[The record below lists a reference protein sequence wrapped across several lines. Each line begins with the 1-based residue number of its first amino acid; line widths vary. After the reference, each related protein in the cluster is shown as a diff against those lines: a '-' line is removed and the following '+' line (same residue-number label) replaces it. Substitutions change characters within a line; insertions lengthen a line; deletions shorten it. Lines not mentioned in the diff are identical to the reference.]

1 MVLANTLFGV
11 ESLWSAVGAAV
22 AVLLAG
28 CVSFR
33 ELRESLDLRLIAVI
47 ACSFA
52 LGAAIDKTGVAAI
65 VAGVLGS
72 WAGADPF
79 WSLVLLS
86 VVTVLFTELLTNN
99 AAAALMFPIVLV
111 ALKQLVEDP
120 MPFLRAV
127 LLGDSA
133 GFLIPISYTTNM
145 MLYPPFTEYP
155 P

>member
-52 LGAAIDKTGVAAI
+52 LGAAIDKTGVADI

-79 WSLVLLS
+79 WTLVILY
-86 VVTVLFTELLTNN
+86 VVTVFFTELLTNHAASALIFPIRL
-99 AAAALMFPIVLV
+99 AAAHQRGV
-111 ALKQLVEDP
+111 DP
-120 MPFLRAV
+120 MPFVMAV
-127 LLGDSA
+127 LLGA
-133 GFLIPISYTTNM
+133 
-145 MLYPPFTEYP
+145 
-155 P
+155 